1 MSADMSPYSSAHVEW
16 LIMKLCMYVGYYDAN
31 NVSTFGGDP
40 VTKLN
45 FKTRFKK
52 VMRDLQRRSSILLE
66 SARDRVT
73 SASKTACD
81 RVTAMERPARKT
93 VTLILDLLILQT
105 CSYAHQFLYNT
116 IKWPYQPQHSPGYY
130 FER

>member
-1 MSADMSPYSSAHVEW
+1 MSGTMTPRMCQ
-16 LIMKLCMYVGYYDAN
+16 L
-31 NVSTFGGDP
+31 FGGDP

-52 VMRDLQRRSSILLE
+52 VMIYLQRRSSILLE

-93 VTLILDLLILQT
+93 VQLILDLLILQT
-105 CSYAHQFLYNT
+105 CSYAHHFCT
-116 IKWPYQPQHSPGYY
+116 IPSNGHTSLSTALITILSDT
-130 FER
+130 RCI